1 MIKTPIEINALN
13 ELGFNVMAIRY
24 NEIDLVAAELLSTVA
39 IDPELANSFEYQ
51 SVILKKHGLS
61 LSTMDENEINYLIA
75 QLGG

>member
-1 MIKTPIEINALN
+1 MIKAPIEVNALN

-24 NEIDLVAAELLSTVA
+24 NEIDLVAAELLNAAT

-51 SVILKKHGLS
+51 SAILKKHGLS

>member
-24 NEIDLVAAELLSTVA
+24 NEIDLVAAELLSTAA